1 MSFWRLPRLAV
12 LVQICQGWG
21 RCDWFPLWT
30 GSRCIPVLPWTGS
43 ALYWFR
49 YGLVPWGFKCGRAQT
64 RPLPSALLGLCLWL
78 QRPWDWLPSI
88 PSVCHRP
95 HGPWNVGRATATA
108 SLIPGQAH
116 VLSDPLATDFSD
128 SLSLRSSR
136 VISQALG
143 HCWRLWDVQA

>member
-1 MSFWRLPRLAV
+1 MLSLSRSARGGGGV
-12 LVQICQGWG
+12 
-21 RCDWFPLWT
+21 T
-30 GSRCIPVLPWTGS
+30 GSHCGPVPAVYRFFPGPVLPWTGS

-49 YGLVPWGFKCGRAQT
+49 YGLVPWGSKCGRAQT
-64 RPLPSALLGLCLWL
+64 RPLPSALLGLCLWF

-136 VISQALG
+136 VLSQALG